1 MSIIEEFIL
10 RFVLG
15 GLGLIGSIVSAIEVE
30 RQLADF
36 NDPTP
41 IVLASHLLFGVMF
54 AVASVW
60 LAAWATICVTAKR
73 RSTPEELA
81 HIERIRT
88 GR

>member
-1 MSIIEEFIL
+1 MSFIEEFIL

-30 RQLADF
+30 QQMVGF
-36 NDPTP
+36 NDPSP
-41 IVLASHLLFGVMF
+41 IVLASRILFGITF

-60 LAAWATICVTAKR
+60 LAAWAAICTTAKR
-73 RSTPEELA
+73 RSTPEELD

-88 GR
+88 G